1 MALHLRLGK
10 SGENAAEKR
19 LKAKGYRILARNYAT
34 RGGEV
39 DLICEDDGT
48 IVFVEVKTR
57 GPGSLAAPSDAV
69 HGKKRARLI
78 KAASR
83 YLSENDLWNRPC
95 RFDVI
100 TALTA
105 EKGFEIEHFENAF
118 GLEAGSGMY
127 QPF

>member
-1 MALHLRLGK
+1 VALHLRLGK
-10 SGENAAEKR
+10 SGEHEAEMR
-19 LKAKGYRILARNYAT
+19 LKAKGYRVLTRNYAT
-34 RGGEV
+34 KSGEV
-39 DLICEDDGT
+39 DLICEDNGT

-57 GPGSLAAPSDAV
+57 GPGSLAAPADAV
-69 HGKKRARLI
+69 HGKKRTRLI

-95 RFDVI
+95 RFDVV

-105 EKGFEIEHFENAF
+105 EKGFTIEHIENAF